1 VSAIKYIT
9 TKGFSGPDGLNLIRS
24 GICVL
29 LFWLLFAFGEKN
41 RIDKKDI
48 IRFILCAFTAL
59 AANQML
65 FMKGVSLTY
74 PIHASL
80 LLLVTPILITFFAAW
95 VLKES
100 ITLQKLIG
108 LFLGITGACIL
119 ILSGKNKTQGNDIL
133 TGDILVI
140 MSTLLYTIYFILVK
154 PLMNKYSTMDVMRWV
169 FTFGFIMIIPMGWNE
184 FARIPW
190 NNYTFNEYLIVFI
203 IVIPGTFL
211 AYIFNAYGIKILSAS
226 TAGAYIYSQPVF
238 SVIIAT
244 IFLNE
249 RLEAYKIIAGIII
262 FCGVYIA
269 NRQIRPLFRQ
279 PGEK

>member
-1 VSAIKYIT
+1 M
-9 TKGFSGPDGLNLIRS
+9 
-24 GICVL
+24 
-29 LFWLLFAFGEKN
+29 FAFGEKN

-119 ILSGKNKTQGNDIL
+119 ILSGRNKTQGNDIL

-190 NNYTFNEYLIVFI
+190 HDYTFNEYLIVFI

-244 IFLNE
+244 LFLNE
-249 RLEAYKIIAGIII
+249 RLEAYKVIAGIII

-269 NRQIRPLFRQ
+269 NRQIRFPTKQSEQKEILIN
-279 PGEK
+279 KK